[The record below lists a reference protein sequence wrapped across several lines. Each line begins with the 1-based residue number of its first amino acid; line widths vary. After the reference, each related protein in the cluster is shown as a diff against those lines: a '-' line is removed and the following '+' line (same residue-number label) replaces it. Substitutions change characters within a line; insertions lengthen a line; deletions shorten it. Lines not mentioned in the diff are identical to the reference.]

1 MSVFKKKQLEGK
13 DMNVNS
19 GPEDKNSLNCLDIC
33 SQIANEHFLKFKPLN
48 VISQALSFLCIQR
61 DSYCLPAVF

>member
-1 MSVFKKKQLEGK
+1 MSIFKKKQLEGK
-13 DMNVNS
+13 DMIVDS

-48 VISQALSFLCIQR
+48 VIGTEFFM
-61 DSYCLPAVF
+61 YTM